1 MLGSRESAMLCHIK
15 ISRARKISLNIR
27 KQQSTD
33 CKIARLMRIKL
44 GQFHGN
50 SRAPNLLHSH
60 HFLNSADCCSF
71 ATALQYVAAM
81 LQQNLWF
88 CERMSNEFSCKRC
101 GNVWNEII
109 FLFGAFS
116 SKCALHF
123 FLLLFVES
131 NYFMRLKGESEKE
144 RIAIFSIVQFS
155 VALFSVRKIRN
166 FYTRS

>member
-1 MLGSRESAMLCHIK
+1 
-15 ISRARKISLNIR
+15 
-27 KQQSTD
+27 
-33 CKIARLMRIKL
+33 MRIKL

-60 HFLNSADCCSF
+60 HFLNSADCCLF
-71 ATALQYVAAM
+71 ATALQYVVAM

-116 SKCALHF
+116 SK
-123 FLLLFVES
+123 
-131 NYFMRLKGESEKE
+131 
-144 RIAIFSIVQFS
+144 
-155 VALFSVRKIRN
+155 
-166 FYTRS
+166 